1 MDIFGKCNLK
11 CLGVGKD
18 KKIKVF
24 EVTFAQTDGN
34 GKYMNHVGVRVMF
47 SKLLMPDN
55 VVDRFMIGHSYPYRV
70 TQGFITT
77 RGYET
82 RTGEYKKELV
92 LYVQKGETCGE
103 PKPIKNYRLSDT
115 DDFDEDAMNAIIEG
129 VDKL

>member
-24 EVTFAQTDGN
+24 ETTFFQTDGN
-34 GKYMNHVGVRVMF
+34 GNYMNHVSVRVIF

-55 VVDRFMIGHSYPYRV
+55 VADRFMMGYSYPYKV
-70 TQGFITT
+70 IQGFITT

-92 LYVQKGETCGE
+92 LYIQKGETCGE
-103 PKPIKNYRLSDT
+103 PKKIRNYRLDDT
-115 DDFDEDAMNAIIEG
+115 DEFDEEAMDAIIEG